1 MDPANG
7 PDPKCQPACGT
18 KVFAWAGLRFCLP
31 SGWETGQL
39 EKDHG
44 WLESDF
50 KPVMEFKTAIVRGRF
65 SFRRHLKQLE
75 TASSLRLKRVD
86 MPVAWRS
93 HLNGFHAR
101 AFTWQGPRLGGDG
114 LLIYCPACRRA
125 TLLQFFR
132 NGGAVVD
139 AVVSVLA
146 SFSDHGTA
154 PRPTLAVYDIQA
166 TVPLA
171 LSLKRFRFDS
181 GRFELVYGDRRRL
194 LTLWRWSPADAA
206 LRHHNDSL
214 PDFARFNGLPADAD
228 PSAPS
233 REVNQGVEWCW
244 PLRRTWRNRLP
255 LRFRRRLPPAAFRI
269 WHRPAVNRILAV
281 RADGQMDYDLFTEI
295 CRDYEIVS

>member
-1 MDPANG
+1 MNPANG
-7 PDPKCQPACGT
+7 LAPKRQHGCGA

-50 KPVMEFKTAIVRGRF
+50 KPVMEFKTAPVRGRF

-75 TASSLRLKRVD
+75 KASSLQLRRID
-86 MPVAWRS
+86 MPAPWRS
-93 HLNGFHAR
+93 HLSGYHAR

-125 TLLQFFR
+125 TLLQFYR
-132 NGGAVVD
+132 NGGAVAD
-139 AVVSVLA
+139 AVVPVLA
-146 SFSDHGTA
+146 SFRDHGTA
-154 PRPTLAVYDIQA
+154 PRPSVAVYDFQA
-166 TVPLA
+166 TVPAALA
-171 LSLKRFRFDS
+171 LKRFRFDS
-181 GRFELVYGDRRRL
+181 GRFELVFGDRRRQ

-206 LRHHNDSL
+206 LRRYDDSL
-214 PDFARFNGLPADAD
+214 PDFARRNGLPAEAD
-228 PSAPS
+228 LAAPS
-233 REVNQGVEWCW
+233 RTMHQGMEWCW
-244 PLRRTWRNRLP
+244 PLRPSWRDRMP
-255 LRFRRRLPPAAFRI
+255 LRLRRRLPPSAFRI

-281 RADGQMDYDLFTEI
+281 RADGQMDYDSFAEI